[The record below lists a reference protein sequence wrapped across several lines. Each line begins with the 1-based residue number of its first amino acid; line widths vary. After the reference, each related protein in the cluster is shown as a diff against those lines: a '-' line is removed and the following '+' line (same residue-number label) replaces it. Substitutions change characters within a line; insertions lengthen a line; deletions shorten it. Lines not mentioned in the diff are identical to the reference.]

1 MFTVF
6 QMEDTEINVILT
18 QHLDDFLGLYYD
30 ISDMDRLMILT
41 SYSRNWKELLHINI
55 IYYLVYIYLVYYTR
69 NT

>member
-30 ISDMDRLMILT
+30 ISDMDRLMILNHCIGQGNSMDVQFAT
-41 SYSRNWKELLHINI
+41 KEQAN
-55 IYYLVYIYLVYYTR
+55 LVLK
-69 NT
+69 